1 MEELEPCGFSPTS
14 TSQAPYLISFLRAES
29 GEFRKLSRGFF
40 FWTSLI
46 EPCQEKIISQK
57 GSGQNPGGLSVE
69 LRTWPGA
76 HQRLICISLVCTLM
90 LPNHP
95 YPSVRFSRQTNCR
108 SALSGLQKQRC
119 CIATISQVVFISIIL
134 FLFLIF
140 YSFSPLEK
148 LSIIIYSPYFFRTL
162 L

>member
-57 GSGQNPGGLSVE
+57 GSGLFSGEQKRDGGGGAARASVKGKE
-69 LRTWPGA
+69 TLFFLGA
-76 HQRLICISLVCTLM
+76 KSSPKNASSVCLAQCRGSKLM
-90 LPNHP
+90 
-95 YPSVRFSRQTNCR
+95 
-108 SALSGLQKQRC
+108 KQ
-119 CIATISQVVFISIIL
+119 
-134 FLFLIF
+134 
-140 YSFSPLEK
+140 P
-148 LSIIIYSPYFFRTL
+148 
-162 L
+162 